1 MSNLEL
7 AQYYADRASEYD
19 AIYAKPERRDNIELL
34 SSFLTEQLSNR
45 RVLEIACGTGF
56 WTQFFGPYTLS
67 TTTTDYN
74 EEVLSIARGRLGAH
88 DNIRVERS
96 DAYSLD
102 NISGEFDAG
111 IAAFWWSH
119 LEKAKIDRFLQ
130 TFHAKLLAGSL
141 VVMTDNIYVEGSS
154 TPLSRTDDKGDS
166 YQLRQLKDGRTY
178 EILKNFPSEAEFRK
192 QIAPYGKDIQFRI
205 FTYFWCGCY
214 TLA

>member
-1 MSNLEL
+1 VSNLEL

-19 AIYAKPERRDNIELL
+19 AIYAKPERRDDIELL

-74 EEVLSIARGRLGAH
+74 EEVLSIARGRLGAY
-88 DNIRVERS
+88 DNIRVEMS

-119 LEKAKIDRFLQ
+119 LEKAKIARFLQ
-130 TFHAKLLAGSL
+130 TFHAKLLPGSL

-154 TPLSRTDDKGDS
+154 TPLSRTDDQGDS

-178 EILKNFPSEAEFRK
+178 EILKNFPSETEFRK